1 MPKVI
6 SIKGFSEE
14 ELIRAAD
21 KGDVK
26 AKRELARRLTGKG
39 ETDKNKRK
47 GVRLLEECVECGDAK
62 AMVMLAKCCALG
74 CGMEYDGKRAEGL
87 ISEAAKKGNEEGRCL
102 MELIDSGRSRGF
114 MDMRCL
120 QCFTT

>member
-26 AKRELARRLTGKG
+26 AKRELARILTGKG
-39 ETDKNKRK
+39 ETDKKQEKR
-47 GVRLLEECVECGDAK
+47 
-62 AMVMLAKCCALG
+62 
-74 CGMEYDGKRAEGL
+74 
-87 ISEAAKKGNEEGRCL
+87 SET
-102 MELIDSGRSRGF
+102 S
-114 MDMRCL
+114 
-120 QCFTT
+120 